1 MFMTGVLCTVCGAQ
15 VYFHF
20 LGVICRFSS
29 LPEKLFYAVVHRTTK
44 MPIFT
49 SPAKFLV
56 VLMKKFRSFSK
67 YIMDMY
73 TCNYRTQRLNEPN
86 FIGYFVL
93 NVVYLIL

>member
-1 MFMTGVLCTVCGAQ
+1 
-15 VYFHF
+15 
-20 LGVICRFSS
+20 
-29 LPEKLFYAVVHRTTK
+29 

-56 VLMKKFRSFSK
+56 VLMTKFRSFSK

-73 TCNYRTQRLNEPN
+73 TCNYRTHGFNKPK

-93 NVVYLIL
+93 NVVSILLLKSRNMK